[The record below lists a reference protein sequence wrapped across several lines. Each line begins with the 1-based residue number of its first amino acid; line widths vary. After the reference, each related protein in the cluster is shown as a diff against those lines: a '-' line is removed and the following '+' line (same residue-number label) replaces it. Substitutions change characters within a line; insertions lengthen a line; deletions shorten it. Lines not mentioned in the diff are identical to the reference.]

1 MNKRKNSARKLKVSF
16 YSISLWL
23 LFILAAIGSV
33 NLFENEKFIGK
44 ENIIKNNIFTIIL
57 FTLSIVSL
65 GLTKIVNY
73 KSKGAMNPSYKIT
86 FIKNEN
92 YEVMTFLA
100 TYIIPLA
107 CINLVV
113 VKSFV
118 VFIILVVVLGVIV
131 TKMDLYMA
139 NPTLALLGYKLYS
152 IEVNN
157 GEQDSYIV
165 MSKDHLT
172 VNDNIEWIE
181 LDNNRWYV
189 RKVK

>member
-1 MNKRKNSARKLKVSF
+1 MNKSKPSTCNLKITF
-16 YSISLWL
+16 YLISLWL
-23 LFILAAIGSV
+23 LFILASIDTF
-33 NLFENEKFIGK
+33 NLFENGKFIGK

-57 FTLSIVSL
+57 FMFSIVSI
-65 GLTKIVNY
+65 GLTKVVNY
-73 KSKGAMNPSYKIT
+73 KRKGAMNPSHKISAL
-86 FIKNEN
+86 KNEN

-107 CINLVV
+107 CINLTE

-152 IEVNN
+152 IKVTNEDDN
-157 GEQDSYIV
+157 YIV
-165 MSKDHLT
+165 ISKDDLQ
-172 VNDNIEWIE
+172 VGDDIEWKI
-181 LDNNRWYV
+181 LDNKRWYV

>member
-1 MNKRKNSARKLKVSF
+1 MNKNKPSTCNLKITF
-16 YSISLWL
+16 YLISLWL
-23 LFILAAIGSV
+23 LFILASIV
-33 NLFENEKFIGK
+33 TLNLFENGKFIGK

-57 FTLSIVSL
+57 FMFSIVSL
-65 GLTKIVNY
+65 GLTKVVNY
-73 KSKGAMNPSYKIT
+73 KQKGAMNPSHKISAL
-86 FIKNEN
+86 KNEN

-100 TYIIPLA
+100 TYIIPLT
-107 CINLVV
+107 CINLTE

-152 IEVNN
+152 IKVTNEDDN
-157 GEQDSYIV
+157 YIV
-165 MSKDHLT
+165 ISKDDLQ
-172 VNDNIEWIE
+172 VGDDIEWKF
-181 LDNNRWYV
+181 LDNKRWYV

>member
-1 MNKRKNSARKLKVSF
+1 MNKSKPSIYNLKITF
-16 YSISLWL
+16 YLISLWL
-23 LFILAAIGSV
+23 LFILASIDTL
-33 NLFENEKFIGK
+33 NLFENGKFIGK

-57 FTLSIVSL
+57 FMFSIVSL
-65 GLTKIVNY
+65 GLTKVVNY
-73 KSKGAMNPSYKIT
+73 KRKGAMNPSHKISAL
-86 FIKNEN
+86 KNEN

-107 CINLVV
+107 CINLTE

-152 IEVNN
+152 IKVTNEDDN
-157 GEQDSYIV
+157 YIV
-165 MSKDHLT
+165 ISKDDLQ
-172 VNDNIEWIE
+172 VGDDIEWKI
-181 LDNNRWYV
+181 LDNKRWYV